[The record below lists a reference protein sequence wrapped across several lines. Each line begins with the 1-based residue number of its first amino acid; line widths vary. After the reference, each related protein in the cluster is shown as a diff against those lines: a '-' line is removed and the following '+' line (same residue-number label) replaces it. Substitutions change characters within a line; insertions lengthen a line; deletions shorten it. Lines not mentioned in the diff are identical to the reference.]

1 VTRSNRST
9 AGSTEAAPKPL
20 PPNSASRASGQK
32 LRVVQQL
39 ATGILFRIDQLLHD
53 DPAAVVDKQSGMLP
67 REIED
72 RQAYFLQKIQ
82 HARNTLGELDNL
94 LQLTHETID
103 VRELIRMELVMFFV
117 LIENYRPE
125 RILESGWKPD
135 EGAQRVIREKI
146 ESLGLDVLNVRERL
160 K

>member
-1 VTRSNRST
+1 
-9 AGSTEAAPKPL
+9 
-20 PPNSASRASGQK
+20 
-32 LRVVQQL
+32 
-39 ATGILFRIDQLLHD
+39 
-53 DPAAVVDKQSGMLP
+53 MLP

-72 RQAYFLQKIQ
+72 SQAYFLQKIQ
-82 HARNTLGELDNL
+82 HARNTLGELDVL
-94 LQLTHETID
+94 LQLAHETID

-135 EGAQRVIREKI
+135 EGTQRVIREKI